1 MKFKTSL
8 DLSSS
13 DRESFRDISFKIL
26 EYKTSLDISSS
37 DRESFRDT
45 SFQILEYIVLG
56 VH

>member
-37 DRESFRDT
+37 DRELLRDI
-45 SFQILEYIVLG
+45 SFQILE
-56 VH
+56 